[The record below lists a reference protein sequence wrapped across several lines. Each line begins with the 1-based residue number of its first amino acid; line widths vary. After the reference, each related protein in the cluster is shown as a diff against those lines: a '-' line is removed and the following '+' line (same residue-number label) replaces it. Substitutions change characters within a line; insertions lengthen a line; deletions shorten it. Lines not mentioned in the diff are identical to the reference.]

1 MDNEAWMQIMIYYDT
16 YWIPRKISGC
26 WRDEVF
32 FDIPDYDDTNNALEG
47 SWSNMDKIIFGNKC
61 TTFTVDAVSKVTGF
75 RPDGQSMPQLGLFE
89 AALKAHEDRVEGW
102 AADGWPL
109 PCIVLGGVCFVIAL
123 LSVLDGLK
131 LHVKLPVFIFP
142 KQSAICSGLATVLAQ
157 CFDIIGRLRRA
168 GARVA

>member
-1 MDNEAWMQIMIYYDT
+1 MHWKARGQ
-16 YWIPRKISGC
+16 
-26 WRDEVF
+26 
-32 FDIPDYDDTNNALEG
+32 
-47 SWSNMDKIIFGNKC
+47 MDKTIFGNKC

-109 PCIVLGGVCFVIAL
+109 PCIVLGGVCFVLAL
-123 LSVLDGLK
+123 LSVLDGL
-131 LHVKLPVFIFP
+131 KLPVFIFP
-142 KQSAICSGLATVLAQ
+142 KQSAICSGLAQ

-168 GARVA
+168 GARVAEIPLITSQAHKQPTVHPRYLAQCIPNPPGYR

>member
-109 PCIVLGGVCFVIAL
+109 PCIVLGG
-123 LSVLDGLK
+123 G
-131 LHVKLPVFIFP
+131 
-142 KQSAICSGLATVLAQ
+142 
-157 CFDIIGRLRRA
+157 
-168 GARVA
+168 